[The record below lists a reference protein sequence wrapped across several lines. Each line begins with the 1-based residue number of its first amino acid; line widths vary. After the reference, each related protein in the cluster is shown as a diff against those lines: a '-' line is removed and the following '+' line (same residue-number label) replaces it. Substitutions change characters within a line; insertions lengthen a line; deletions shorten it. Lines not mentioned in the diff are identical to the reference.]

1 MDFPDRPT
9 SRAPRRDRPGPGPV
23 PARQMLERVKSAGIY
38 LTAQRRAIIKVIA
51 QRLHAFSV
59 AGLST
64 EPALRRVSLVCIYRN
79 LLLFEKISLVK
90 RSFTRRGG
98 FLFQTQPAGAPA
110 SITLACRKC
119 GNRESITNPG
129 IDRIQRELAQRG
141 YASVEHWAEFAGVC
155 PACARV
161 SARLAQCS
169 SGSGL
174 LQQLSAGRLEYST
187 AGQ

>member
-1 MDFPDRPT
+1 MDFTNRQTGPN
-9 SRAPRRDRPGPGPV
+9 PRRESSGLAKV
-23 PARQMLERVKSAGIY
+23 PTRQMVERLKSAGIH
-38 LTAQRRAIIKVIA
+38 LTAQRRAIIKVIS

-98 FLFQTQPAGAPA
+98 FLFQTQQGGSPA

-119 GNRESITNPG
+119 GNRESIANPG

-174 LQQLSAGRLEYST
+174 LQHLAAGRLEYST
-187 AGQ
+187 TGQ